1 MLFKYQAVRPDGS
14 RDVGTIEAQ
23 NRDLAISALQRKG
36 LVVVDLVSAD
46 HRSFISIG
54 IFERVKMKEV
64 VILSRQIST
73 LFEAKV
79 PVLNSFKLLAA
90 ESESEVLRRTLRKVV
105 DDIQGG
111 NPISASLARHP
122 AVFPE
127 FYVAMVRS
135 GEESGT
141 LSEIFS
147 YLADYLERQY
157 ELVSKTKHALIYP
170 AFIFLA
176 FIGVMILM
184 LTYVIPKLSE
194 ILLDVG
200 GEIPFYT
207 RVVLGASSF
216 LISYGVFLIIAIVL
230 ASLLLWR
237 YTLSDQ
243 GRLKLARLKLAIP
256 YIGTLYR
263 KFYLARISDNLDA
276 LITSG
281 VSMIRAIEI
290 TGGVVGNDMYK
301 NILHDVGEKVRGGK
315 ALSEALSG
323 YDDIPRIMV
332 QMIHVG
338 EETGHIGSVLS
349 TLARF
354 YKREV
359 EGAVE
364 SIVTLIEPILIIVL
378 GLGVGIL
385 LISVIGPIYN
395 ISSSIQ

>member
-14 RDVGTIEAQ
+14 RDAGTIEAQ

-36 LVVVDLVSAD
+36 LVVVDLVSAE

>member
-23 NRDLAISALQRKG
+23 NRDLAISALQRKE
-36 LVVVDLVSAD
+36 LVVIDLVSAE
-46 HRSFISIG
+46 RKSFMSIG
-54 IFERVKMKEV
+54 IFERVKMHEV

-122 AVFPE
+122 AVFSE

-157 ELVSKTKHALIYP
+157 ELVSKTKQALIYP

-176 FIGVMILM
+176 FAGVMILM
-184 LTYVIPKLSE
+184 LTFVIPKLSE

-207 RVVLGASSF
+207 RVVIGVSSF
-216 LISYGVFLIIAIVL
+216 FVSYGIFLLIGVVV

-237 YTLSDQ
+237 YTLTDQ
-243 GRLKLARLKLAIP
+243 GRLKLARYKLSVP

-281 VSMIRAIEI
+281 VSMIRAIQI
-290 TGGVVGNDMYK
+290 TGDVVGNDMYK
-301 NILHDVGEKVRGGK
+301 NILHDAGEKVRGGK

-323 YDDIPRIMV
+323 YNDIPRIMI

-359 EGAVE
+359 ETAVE
-364 SIVTLIEPILIIVL
+364 SIVTLIEPVLIIVL
-378 GLGVGIL
+378 GLGIGVL

>member
-36 LVVVDLVSAD
+36 LVVVDLVSAE

-73 LFEAKV
+73 LFDAKV

-157 ELVSKTKHALIYP
+157 ELVSKTKHALISP

>member
-36 LVVVDLVSAD
+36 LVVVDLVSAE